1 MLEYKSLLKG
11 VPINTSDYSK
21 GKWLNFMG
29 QATSKFIFLDQE
41 IWKTPYLAFARQE
54 HGAHIII
61 LGKVKL
67 SHLGIVIE
75 AN

>member
-1 MLEYKSLLKG
+1 MLEYKSSLKG
-11 VPINTSDYSK
+11 VPIKTSDYSK
-21 GKWLNFMG
+21 GKWLNFIG
-29 QATSKFIFLDQE
+29 QATSKFIFFDQE
-41 IWKTPYLAFARQE
+41 IWRSCYFARQE
-54 HGAHIII
+54 HSTHIII